1 LWNESFFFSAPQLK
15 RGSLGSVSDL
25 PQVQVAAAKLA
36 LRYAT
41 AADLKAAAGAAVDS
55 GIVTPD
61 IAALAT
67 LRDDTLA
74 EAEPLFR
81 KVLDDL
87 QLTPPSTST
96 AVWILLRVQIRAIAE
111 GSVAVEEGLQGVM
124 GIFYSG
130 DLHAQSREYV
140 GDSHDIQRLVGLYW
154 EIRDLET
161 HATEVDFTQRYGAA
175 LQERRTEAI
184 GRANTWLA
192 DHAA

>member
-1 LWNESFFFSAPQLK
+1 M
-15 RGSLGSVSDL
+15 SDL

-36 LRYAT
+36 LRFAT

-154 EIRDLET
+154 EIRDLEA

>member
-1 LWNESFFFSAPQLK
+1 VTN
-15 RGSLGSVSDL
+15 L

-36 LRYAT
+36 LRTAT
-41 AADLKAAAGAAVDS
+41 AADLKVAAGAAVDA

-67 LRDDTLA
+67 LSDDTLA

-87 QLTPPSTST
+87 QVTPPSPDA
-96 AVWILLRVQIRAIAE
+96 AVWILLRVPIQAIAD

-124 GIFYSG
+124 GIFRSAG
-130 DLHAQSREYV
+130 LHEVSDDYV
-140 GDSHDIQRLVGLYW
+140 GDSHDIQHLVGLYW
-154 EIRDLET
+154 EIRDLAAHT
-161 HATEVDFTQRYGAA
+161 TEVGFTDRYGPA
-175 LQERRTEAI
+175 LEERRTEAI
-184 GRANTWLA
+184 GRAKTWLT